1 MHGTHT
7 PPTAKTDPVPNVS
20 GAKTKEFCCIETLEA
35 SNPVC
40 PGPSCLPVF
49 AYAGLSPGRLSP
61 PSSSSWIS
69 PRFYPHMPSFPRVS
83 AQHLQV
89 EFVLSLLTPARFLSL
104 FGTPHFLASR
114 QLVDILGIVVRL
126 EQVHR
131 GGPLLLCFLVRGSA
145 QCWTQTSA
153 LSPHASLPALPMADI
168 TSCSFLPSLIQPQTL
183 S

>member
-7 PPTAKTDPVPNVS
+7 PPTAKTDPVPGVS
-20 GAKTKEFCCIETLEA
+20 GAKTKEFCCKETLEA
-35 SNPVC
+35 STLCALGFLPPCVC
-40 PGPSCLPVF
+40 LCWALPWQALPSLLIFMYQILPSHAVF
-49 AYAGLSPGRLSP
+49 SKSICPAPPGR
-61 PSSSSWIS
+61 I
-69 PRFYPHMPSFPRVS
+69 RI
-83 AQHLQV
+83 
-89 EFVLSLLTPARFLSL
+89 SLLTPARFLSL
-104 FGTPHFLASR
+104 FGTLHFLASG

-131 GGPLLLCFLVRGSA
+131 GGPLLLCFLMWGSA

-153 LSPHASLPALPMADI
+153 LSPHTSLPPLPMADI